1 MKEIFLKKYKPIK
14 YKDFEIEKEYINLLY
29 SLIKLD
35 NLNILLIGNIGSG
48 KTCLI
53 EATIREYYNTEII
66 NKNDILNINSLKDQ
80 GISYYR
86 TEVKTFCQTPSLI
99 KNKKKFLILDDID
112 LINDQS
118 QQVFRNFIDKY
129 SHNVHFIASCTNAN
143 KVIESIQSRTILIKI
158 KNISPTQIRNIIE
171 KIKKRDNI
179 VIDSEAEE
187 FLIVISNN
195 SIRQVINYME
205 KFNLLNIK
213 ITLDIVKRVCTNISF
228 YEFEL
233 FTNLWYNE
241 KDMYESYK
249 CLNKLYNKG
258 YSVLDILD
266 NYFHFIK
273 ITKNIPE
280 NIKQKIVIKIC
291 NYIRIFHV
299 LHEDDIEL
307 SFFCWELCKI
317 DNI

>member
-53 EATIREYYNTEII
+53 EDTIREYYNTEII

-158 KNISPTQIRNIIE
+158 KNISPIQIRNIIE

-273 ITKNIPE
+273 ITKNIN
-280 NIKQKIVIKIC
+280 NIGFV
-291 NYIRIFHV
+291 V
-299 LHEDDIEL
+299 
-307 SFFCWELCKI
+307 
-317 DNI
+317 